1 MKKDP
6 ILPYLIASAITAI
19 PFILICLTALIDVD
33 FLTVVDQNI
42 GQHLYQWGPPPFTTF
57 VQSFTLIGNAQGI
70 IPLTMIIAG
79 IFYYISRKWQVFL
92 WIVFTILVGVGPVVD
107 LIKYIIQRPRP
118 SYVSHLVDQGGY
130 SFPSGHAT
138 GAVVAWGTL
147 AFLTW
152 YYFKDQYPKLMPYLI
167 GFTFFMVVAISAS
180 RLYLGVHYLSDIIA
194 GWSIG
199 ATWLILCVNYFNL
212 FIADKI
218 TSENEIKDHHLKE
231 KALRHLMWIA

>member
-6 ILPYLIASAITAI
+6 IQPYLIASAITTI
-19 PFILICLTALIDVD
+19 PFILICLTAMIDVD
-33 FLTVVDQNI
+33 FLTVIDQNI
-42 GQHLYQWGPPPFTTF
+42 GQHLYQWGPAPFTTF

-79 IFYYISRKWQVFL
+79 IFYYISQKWQVLL

-107 LIKYIIQRPRP
+107 LFKNIIQRARP
-118 SYVSHLVDQGGY
+118 SYVTHLVDQGGY

-138 GAVVAWGTL
+138 GAVLAWGSL
-147 AFLTW
+147 AFLIW
-152 YYFKDQYPKLMPYLI
+152 YYFKDKYPKMMLYLI
-167 GFTFFMVVAISAS
+167 GFTIFMVVAISAS

-199 ATWLILCVNYFNL
+199 ATWLTLCLSYFNL
-212 FIADKI
+212 FIAGKKA
-218 TSENEIKDHHLKE
+218 SEDEVKDTNLKE
-231 KALRHLMWIA
+231 K

>member
-6 ILPYLIASAITAI
+6 IQPYLMASVITAI
-19 PFILICLTALIDVD
+19 PFILICLTAMIDVD
-33 FLTVVDQNI
+33 FLTVIDQNI
-42 GQHLYQWGPPPFTTF
+42 GQHLYQWGPAPFTTF

-92 WIVFTILVGVGPVVD
+92 WIVFTILVGVGPVVN
-107 LIKYIIQRPRP
+107 LIKHIIQRTRP
-118 SYVSHLVDQGGY
+118 SYVTHLVDQGGY

-138 GAVVAWGTL
+138 GAILAWGTL
-147 AFLTW
+147 SFLIW
-152 YYFKDQYPKLMPYLI
+152 YYFKDKYPKMMPYLI

-199 ATWLILCVNYFNL
+199 ATWLILCLNYFNL
-212 FIADKI
+212 FIADKPPL
-218 TSENEIKDHHLKE
+218 EKEIKDSHLKE
-231 KALRHLMWIA
+231 K

>member
-19 PFILICLTALIDVD
+19 PFILICLTAMIDVD
-33 FLTVVDQNI
+33 FLTVIDQNI
-42 GQHLYQWGPPPFTTF
+42 GQHLYQWGPAAFTTF

-79 IFYYISRKWQVFL
+79 IFYFISRKWQVFL

-107 LIKYIIQRPRP
+107 LIKNIIQRARP
-118 SYVSHLVDQGGY
+118 SYVTHLVDQGGY

-138 GAVVAWGTL
+138 GAVLAWGSL
-147 AFLTW
+147 AFLIW
-152 YYFKDQYPKLMPYLI
+152 YYFEDKYPKMMPYLI
-167 GFTFFMVVAISAS
+167 GFTIFMVVAISAS

-199 ATWLILCVNYFNL
+199 ATWLILCLNYFNL
-212 FIADKI
+212 FIAEKKA
-218 TSENEIKDHHLKE
+218 SETAIKDTSLKE
-231 KALRHLMWIA
+231 E

>member
-19 PFILICLTALIDVD
+19 PFILICLTAMIDVD
-33 FLTVVDQNI
+33 FLTLIDQNI
-42 GQHLYQWGPPPFTTF
+42 GQHLYQWGPAPFTTF

-107 LIKYIIQRPRP
+107 LIKHIIQRTRP
-118 SYVSHLVDQGGY
+118 SYLTHLVDQGGY

-138 GAVVAWGTL
+138 GAVLAWGTL

-152 YYFKDQYPKLMPYLI
+152 YYFKDKYPKMMPYSI
-167 GFTFFMVVAISAS
+167 GFTIFMVFAISAS

-199 ATWLILCVNYFNL
+199 ATWLILCLNYFNL

-218 TSENEIKDHHLKE
+218 ALENEVKDNHLKE
-231 KALRHLMWIA
+231 K

>member
-6 ILPYLIASAITAI
+6 MQPYLIASAITAI
-19 PFILICLTALIDVD
+19 PFILICLTAMIDVD
-33 FLTVVDQNI
+33 FLTVIDQNI
-42 GQHLYQWGPPPFTTF
+42 GQHLYQWGPAPFTTF

-92 WIVFTILVGVGPVVD
+92 WIVFTILVGVGPLVD

-118 SYVSHLVDQGGY
+118 SYVTHLVDQGGY

-138 GAVVAWGTL
+138 GAILAWGTL
-147 AFLTW
+147 AFLIW
-152 YYFKDQYPKLMPYLI
+152 YYFKDKYPKMMPYLI
-167 GFTFFMVVAISAS
+167 GFTFFMLVAISAS

-199 ATWLILCVNYFNL
+199 ATWLILCLNYFNL

-218 TSENEIKDHHLKE
+218 ALENEIKDNNLKV
-231 KALRHLMWIA
+231 K

>member
-6 ILPYLIASAITAI
+6 IQPYLIASAITAI
-19 PFILICLTALIDVD
+19 PFILICLTAMIDVD
-33 FLTVVDQNI
+33 FLTVIDQSI
-42 GQHLYQWGPPPFTTF
+42 GQHLYQWGPAPFTTF

-70 IPLTMIIAG
+70 IPLTLIIAG
-79 IFYYISRKWQVFL
+79 IFYYISRKWQVLL
-92 WIVFTILVGVGPVVD
+92 WIVFTILVGAGPVVA
-107 LIKYIIQRPRP
+107 LIKNIIQRARP
-118 SYVSHLVDQGGY
+118 SYVPHLVDQGGY

-138 GAVVAWGTL
+138 GAVLAWGTL

-152 YYFKDQYPKLMPYLI
+152 YYFKDKYPKMMPYLI
-167 GFTFFMVVAISAS
+167 GFTIFMVVAISAS

-199 ATWLILCVNYFNL
+199 ATWLILCLNYFNL

-218 TSENEIKDHHLKE
+218 ALEDEVKDNNLEE
-231 KALRHLMWIA
+231 K

>member
-6 ILPYLIASAITAI
+6 MQPYLIASAITAI
-19 PFILICLTALIDVD
+19 PFILICLTAMIDLD
-33 FLTVVDQNI
+33 FLTVIDQNI
-42 GQHLYQWGPPPFTTF
+42 GQHLYQWGPAPFTTF
-57 VQSFTLIGNAQGI
+57 VQSFTLIGNTQGI

-152 YYFKDQYPKLMPYLI
+152 YYFKDQYPKLMPYSI
-167 GFTFFMVVAISAS
+167 SFTTFMVVAISAS

-231 KALRHLMWIA
+231 K

>member
-6 ILPYLIASAITAI
+6 IQPYLMASVITAI
-19 PFILICLTALIDVD
+19 PFILICLTAMIDVD
-33 FLTVVDQNI
+33 FLTVIDQNI
-42 GQHLYQWGPPPFTTF
+42 GQHLYQWGPAPFTTF

-92 WIVFTILVGVGPVVD
+92 WIVFTILVGVGPVVN
-107 LIKYIIQRPRP
+107 LIKHIIQRTRP
-118 SYVSHLVDQGGY
+118 SYVTHLVDQGGY

-138 GAVVAWGTL
+138 GAILAWGTL
-147 AFLTW
+147 AFLIW
-152 YYFKDQYPKLMPYLI
+152 YYFKDKYPKMMPYLI

-194 GWSIG
+194 GWSLG
-199 ATWLILCVNYFNL
+199 AVWLSLCISYFKL
-212 FIADKI
+212 FVTDKPPL
-218 TSENEIKDHHLKE
+218 EKEIKDSHLKE
-231 KALRHLMWIA
+231 K

>member
-6 ILPYLIASAITAI
+6 IQSYLMASVITAI
-19 PFILICLTALIDVD
+19 PFILICLTAMIDVD
-33 FLTVVDQNI
+33 FLTVIDQNI
-42 GQHLYQWGPPPFTTF
+42 GQHLYQWGPAPFTTF

-92 WIVFTILVGVGPVVD
+92 WIVFTILVGVGPVVN
-107 LIKYIIQRPRP
+107 LIKHIIQRTRP
-118 SYVSHLVDQGGY
+118 SYVTHLVDQGGY

-138 GAVVAWGTL
+138 GAILAWGTL
-147 AFLTW
+147 AFLIW
-152 YYFKDQYPKLMPYLI
+152 YYFKDKYPKMMPYLI

-199 ATWLILCVNYFNL
+199 ATWLILCLNYFNL

-218 TSENEIKDHHLKE
+218 ALENEIKDNHLKVE
-231 KALRHLMWIA
+231 

>member
-19 PFILICLTALIDVD
+19 PFILICLTAMIDVD
-33 FLTVVDQNI
+33 FLTVIDQNI
-42 GQHLYQWGPPPFTTF
+42 GQHLYQWGPAAFTTF

-79 IFYYISRKWQVFL
+79 IFYFISRKWQVFL

-107 LIKYIIQRPRP
+107 LIKNIIQRARP
-118 SYVSHLVDQGGY
+118 SYVTHLVDQGGY

-138 GAVVAWGTL
+138 GAVLAWGSL
-147 AFLTW
+147 AFLIW
-152 YYFKDQYPKLMPYLI
+152 YYFEDKYPKMMPYLI
-167 GFTFFMVVAISAS
+167 GFIIFMVVAISAS

-199 ATWLILCVNYFNL
+199 ATWLILCLNYFNL

-218 TSENEIKDHHLKE
+218 ALENEVKDNNLKE
-231 KALRHLMWIA
+231 

>member
-6 ILPYLIASAITAI
+6 IQPYLMASALTAI
-19 PFILICLTALIDVD
+19 PFILICLTAMIDVD
-33 FLTVVDQNI
+33 FLTVIDQNI
-42 GQHLYQWGPPPFTTF
+42 GQHLYQWGPAPFTTF

-92 WIVFTILVGVGPVVD
+92 WIAFTILVGVGPVVD
-107 LIKYIIQRPRP
+107 LIKNIIRRTRP
-118 SYVSHLVDQGGY
+118 SYVTHLVDQGGY

-138 GAVVAWGTL
+138 GAILAWGTL

-152 YYFKDQYPKLMPYLI
+152 YYFKDKYPKMMPYLI

-199 ATWLILCVNYFNL
+199 ATWLILCLNYFNL

-218 TSENEIKDHHLKE
+218 ALENEVKDNHLKE
-231 KALRHLMWIA
+231 K

>member
-19 PFILICLTALIDVD
+19 PFILICLTAMIDVD
-33 FLTVVDQNI
+33 FLTVIDQNI
-42 GQHLYQWGPPPFTTF
+42 GQHLYQWGPAAFTTF

-79 IFYYISRKWQVFL
+79 IFYFISRKWQVFL

-107 LIKYIIQRPRP
+107 LIKNIIQRARP
-118 SYVSHLVDQGGY
+118 SYVTHLVDQGGY

-138 GAVVAWGTL
+138 GAVLAWGSL
-147 AFLTW
+147 AFLIW
-152 YYFKDQYPKLMPYLI
+152 YYFEDKYPKMMPYLI
-167 GFTFFMVVAISAS
+167 GFTIFMVVAISAS

-199 ATWLILCVNYFNL
+199 ATWLILCLNYFNL

-218 TSENEIKDHHLKE
+218 ALENEVKDNNLKE
-231 KALRHLMWIA
+231 

>member
-6 ILPYLIASAITAI
+6 ILPYLIASALTAI
-19 PFILICLTALIDVD
+19 PFILICLTAMIDVD
-33 FLTVVDQNI
+33 FLTVIDQNI
-42 GQHLYQWGPPPFTTF
+42 GQHLYQWGPAPFTTF

-107 LIKYIIQRPRP
+107 LIKNIIRRTRP
-118 SYVSHLVDQGGY
+118 SYVTHLVDQGGY

-138 GAVVAWGTL
+138 GAVLAWGTL

-152 YYFKDQYPKLMPYLI
+152 YYFKDKYPKMLPYLV
-167 GFTFFMVVAISAS
+167 GFTIFMVVAISAS

-199 ATWLILCVNYFNL
+199 ATWLILCLNYFNL

-218 TSENEIKDHHLKE
+218 AMENEIMDNNLEE
-231 KALRHLMWIA
+231 K

>member
-19 PFILICLTALIDVD
+19 PFILICLTAMIDVD
-33 FLTVVDQNI
+33 FLTVIDQNI
-42 GQHLYQWGPPPFTTF
+42 GQHLYQWGPAPFTTF

-79 IFYYISRKWQVFL
+79 IFYFISRKWQVFL

-107 LIKYIIQRPRP
+107 LIKNIIQRARP
-118 SYVSHLVDQGGY
+118 SYVTHLVDQGGY

-138 GAVVAWGTL
+138 GAVLAWGSL
-147 AFLTW
+147 AFLIW
-152 YYFKDQYPKLMPYLI
+152 YYFKDKYPKMMPYLI
-167 GFTFFMVVAISAS
+167 GFTIFMVVAISAS

-199 ATWLILCVNYFNL
+199 ATWLILCLNYFNL
-212 FIADKI
+212 FIADKKAL
-218 TSENEIKDHHLKE
+218 ENEVKDNNLKE
-231 KALRHLMWIA
+231 E

>member
-6 ILPYLIASAITAI
+6 IQPYLITSAITAI
-19 PFILICLTALIDVD
+19 PFILICLTAMIDVD
-33 FLTVVDQNI
+33 FLTVIDQSI
-42 GQHLYQWGPPPFTTF
+42 GQHLYQWGPAPFTTF

-70 IPLTMIIAG
+70 IPLTLIIAG
-79 IFYYISRKWQVFL
+79 IFYYISRKWQVLL
-92 WIVFTILVGVGPVVD
+92 WIVFTILVGAGPVVA
-107 LIKYIIQRPRP
+107 LIKNIIQRARP
-118 SYVSHLVDQGGY
+118 SYVPHLVDQGGY

-138 GAVVAWGTL
+138 GAVLAWGTL

-152 YYFKDQYPKLMPYLI
+152 YYFKDKYPKMMPYLI
-167 GFTFFMVVAISAS
+167 GFTIFMVVAISAS

-199 ATWLILCVNYFNL
+199 ATWLILCLNYFNL

-218 TSENEIKDHHLKE
+218 ALEDEVKDNNLKE
-231 KALRHLMWIA
+231 K

>member
-6 ILPYLIASAITAI
+6 IQPYLMASVITAI
-19 PFILICLTALIDVD
+19 PFILICLTAMIDVD
-33 FLTVVDQNI
+33 FLTVIDQNI
-42 GQHLYQWGPPPFTTF
+42 GQHLYQWGPAPFTTF

-107 LIKYIIQRPRP
+107 LIKHIIQRTRP
-118 SYVSHLVDQGGY
+118 SYLTHLVDQGGY

-138 GAVVAWGTL
+138 GAVLAWGIL

-152 YYFKDQYPKLMPYLI
+152 YYFKDKYPKMLPYLI
-167 GFTFFMVVAISAS
+167 GFTIFMVVAISAS

-199 ATWLILCVNYFNL
+199 ATWLILCLNYFNL

-218 TSENEIKDHHLKE
+218 ALENEVKDNHLKE
-231 KALRHLMWIA
+231 K

>member
-19 PFILICLTALIDVD
+19 PFILICLTAMIDVD

-107 LIKYIIQRPRP
+107 LIKHIIQRTRP
-118 SYVSHLVDQGGY
+118 SYVPHLVDQGGY

-138 GAVVAWGTL
+138 GAVIAWGSL

-152 YYFKDQYPKLMPYLI
+152 YYFKDKYPKMMPYLI
-167 GFTFFMVVAISAS
+167 GFTIFMVVAISAS

-199 ATWLILCVNYFNL
+199 ATWLILCLNYFNL

-218 TSENEIKDHHLKE
+218 ALENEVKDNHLKE
-231 KALRHLMWIA
+231 K

>member
-6 ILPYLIASAITAI
+6 IQPCLMASVITAI
-19 PFILICLTALIDVD
+19 PFILICLTAMINVD
-33 FLTVVDQNI
+33 FLTVIDQNI
-42 GQHLYQWGPPPFTTF
+42 GQHLYQWGPAPFTTF

-107 LIKYIIQRPRP
+107 LIKNIIRRTRP
-118 SYVSHLVDQGGY
+118 SYVTHLVDQGGY

-138 GAVVAWGTL
+138 GAILAWGTL

-152 YYFKDQYPKLMPYLI
+152 YYFKDKYPKMMPYLI

-199 ATWLILCVNYFNL
+199 ATWLILCLNYFNL

-218 TSENEIKDHHLKE
+218 ALENEVKDNHLKE
-231 KALRHLMWIA
+231 K

>member
-6 ILPYLIASAITAI
+6 IQPYLMASVITAI
-19 PFILICLTALIDVD
+19 PFILICLTAMIDVD
-33 FLTVVDQNI
+33 FLTVIDQNI
-42 GQHLYQWGPPPFTTF
+42 GQHLYQWGPAPFTTF

-92 WIVFTILVGVGPVVD
+92 WIAFTILVGVGPVVD
-107 LIKYIIQRPRP
+107 LIKNIIRRTRP
-118 SYVSHLVDQGGY
+118 SYVTHLVDQGGY

-138 GAVVAWGTL
+138 GAILAWGTL

-152 YYFKDQYPKLMPYLI
+152 YYFKDKYPKMMPYLI

-199 ATWLILCVNYFNL
+199 ATWLILCLNYFNL

-218 TSENEIKDHHLKE
+218 ALENEVKDNHLKE
-231 KALRHLMWIA
+231 K

>member
-6 ILPYLIASAITAI
+6 IQPYLMASVITAI
-19 PFILICLTALIDVD
+19 PFILICLTAMIDVD
-33 FLTVVDQNI
+33 FLTVIDQNI
-42 GQHLYQWGPPPFTTF
+42 GQHLYRWGPAPFTTF
-57 VQSFTLIGNAQGI
+57 VQFFTLIGNAQGI

-92 WIVFTILVGVGPVVD
+92 WIVFTILVGVGAVVN
-107 LIKYIIQRPRP
+107 LIKHIIQRTRP
-118 SYVSHLVDQGGY
+118 SYLTHLVDQGGY

-138 GAVVAWGTL
+138 GAILAWGTL

-152 YYFKDQYPKLMPYLI
+152 YYFKDKYPKMMPYLI

-199 ATWLILCVNYFNL
+199 ATWLILCLNYFNL
-212 FIADKI
+212 FIADKA
-218 TSENEIKDHHLKE
+218 SVENEIMDNNLEE
-231 KALRHLMWIA
+231 K

>member
-6 ILPYLIASAITAI
+6 IQPYLIASAITAI
-19 PFILICLTALIDVD
+19 PFILICLTAMIDVD
-33 FLTVVDQNI
+33 FLTVIDQSI
-42 GQHLYQWGPPPFTTF
+42 GQHLYQWGPAPFTTF

-70 IPLTMIIAG
+70 IPLTLIIAG
-79 IFYYISRKWQVFL
+79 IFYYISRKWQILL
-92 WIVFTILVGVGPVVD
+92 WIVFTILVGAGPVVA
-107 LIKYIIQRPRP
+107 LIKNIIQRARP
-118 SYVSHLVDQGGY
+118 SYVPHLVDQGGY

-138 GAVVAWGTL
+138 GAVLAWGTL

-152 YYFKDQYPKLMPYLI
+152 YYFKDKYPKIMPYLI
-167 GFTFFMVVAISAS
+167 GFTIFMVVAISAS

-199 ATWLILCVNYFNL
+199 ATWLILCLNYFNL

-218 TSENEIKDHHLKE
+218 ALEDEVQDNNLKE
-231 KALRHLMWIA
+231 K

>member
-19 PFILICLTALIDVD
+19 PFILICLTAMIDVD
-33 FLTVVDQNI
+33 FLTVIDQNI

-107 LIKYIIQRPRP
+107 LIKNIIRRTRP
-118 SYVSHLVDQGGY
+118 SYLTHLVDQGGY

-138 GAVVAWGTL
+138 GAVLAWGTL
-147 AFLTW
+147 AFLIW
-152 YYFKDQYPKLMPYLI
+152 YYFKDKYPKMMPYLI
-167 GFTFFMVVAISAS
+167 GFTIFMVVAISAS

-199 ATWLILCVNYFNL
+199 ATWLILCLNYFNL
-212 FIADKI
+212 FIAEKKA
-218 TSENEIKDHHLKE
+218 SETAIKDTSLKE
-231 KALRHLMWIA
+231 E